1 MAGSLALRAAWTLTM
16 VREIR
21 VVPSPS
27 ADSMNKLASL
37 VVLALVA
44 CSAHTSPAG
53 PVGSSDLMRWRAQ
66 AARVTITRDDWGIA
80 HVHGA
85 SDADAVFG
93 MVFAQAE
100 DDFNRVET
108 NYVTALGRL
117 AESDGEKAIWQDLR
131 YRLFV
136 DPDTLKAQYARS
148 PRWLVALMDA
158 WADGLNYYLAT
169 HPAVTPRVI
178 RRFEPWM
185 ALSFTEG
192 SIGGDIEAVSL
203 RELERFYGSRTTGQT
218 TPRVLHVAARD
229 VATTDAERDPSGSN
243 GFAIAPSNT
252 VAKRALLWINPHT
265 TFFFRSELQM
275 TSDAGLNAYG
285 AATWGQPFVYQ
296 GFNDRVGWMHPTS
309 GADVVDEFAE
319 SVTERDGRRSYRY
332 AGDERP
338 VVTQRIDLRYRTPG
352 GGMATRSFTV
362 YRTHHGPIVREA
374 DGHWIAVAMMQ
385 KPIEALSQ
393 SFLRTKARSLAEYR
407 KAMELHANSTNNTVY
422 ADADGNIAFFMPQFV
437 PKRDDRFDR
446 RSPVDG
452 SDPATEW
459 RGVHAVEETPHVVNP
474 ANGWVANTNNWPY
487 SVAGASSP
495 KATDF
500 PRYMD
505 AAGENPRGEHAAL
518 VLGNRRDFTPQR
530 LIDAGFDPYMPALA
544 RLVPT
549 LVAAW
554 DAAPP
559 SSATRARLA
568 EPIAA
573 LRAWDFRWS
582 ATSVPTTVAVLWAT
596 DLWNRNGGAAAAA
609 RMTIADYVQTRAPA
623 SEKLDVLAG
632 VVDRLERDFGGWR
645 VPWGDVNRVQRITS
659 DLAQPFSD
667 AAPSLPVPFT
677 SSAWGSLAS
686 LGARTYPGTRRR
698 YGTSGNTFVAVVEFG
713 DSVRA
718 RAISPGGESGDPRSP
733 HFNDQ
738 MERYTRGDLRTVY
751 FYPSQLVGHTERR
764 YRPGE

>member
-1 MAGSLALRAAWTLTM
+1 MK
-16 VREIR
+16 
-21 VVPSPS
+21 
-27 ADSMNKLASL
+27 KLASIF
-37 VVLALVA
+37 VLALGA
-44 CSAHTSPAG
+44 CAAHPQSTAPAG
-53 PVGSSDLMRWRAQ
+53 SAELARLRAQ

-85 SDADAVFG
+85 SDADVVFG
-93 MVFAQAE
+93 MVYAQAE

-108 NYVTALGRL
+108 NYATALGRL
-117 AESDGEKAIWQDLR
+117 AEADGERAIWQDLR
-131 YRLFV
+131 MRLFV
-136 DPDTLKAQYARS
+136 DPDTLQAQYARS

-192 SIGGDIEAVSL
+192 SIGGDIESVSL
-203 RELERFYGSRTTGQT
+203 RELERFYGSRATGADASSAS
-218 TPRVLHVAARD
+218 HVALRD
-229 VATTDAERDPSGSN
+229 DDAADADRDPPGSN

-252 VAKRALLWINPHT
+252 VANRALLWINPHT
-265 TFFFRSELQM
+265 TFFFRAELQM

-285 AATWGQPFVYQ
+285 AATWGQPFIYQ

-319 SVTERDGRRSYRY
+319 SVSERDGRRYYHY
-332 AGDERP
+332 AGAERP
-338 VVTQRIDLRYRTPG
+338 LATQRIDLRYRTAG
-352 GGMATRSFTV
+352 GGTATRSFTV

-374 DGHWIAVAMMQ
+374 DGRWIAVAMMNT
-385 KPIEALSQ
+385 PIEALSQ
-393 SFLRTKARSLAEYR
+393 SFLRTKARTLADYR
-407 KAMELHANSTNNTVY
+407 AAMELHANSTNNTVY
-422 ADADGNIAFFMPQFV
+422 ADADGNIAFFMPQFI

-446 RSPVDG
+446 AKPVDG

-459 RGVHAVEETPHVVNP
+459 RGVHSVNETPHVVNP
-474 ANGWVANTNNWPY
+474 PSGWIANTNNWPY

-495 KATDF
+495 KAAGF

-505 AAGENPRGEHAAL
+505 AAGENPRGEHAAR
-518 VLGNRRDFTPQR
+518 VLGNRHDFTPQR
-530 LIDAGFDPYMPALA
+530 LVDAAFDPYMPVFA

-554 DAAPP
+554 DAAPA
-559 SSATRARLA
+559 SSPVRARLA
-568 EPIAA
+568 EPIAM

-582 ATSVPTTVAVLWAT
+582 ATSVPTTLAVLWET
-596 DLWNRNGGAAAAA
+596 ELWNRNRSAAAAA
-609 RMTIADYVQTRAPA
+609 RTTDYDYMQTRVPA
-623 SEKLDVLAG
+623 TEKLDVLAG
-632 VVDRLERDFGGWR
+632 VLDGLERDFGDWR
-645 VPWGDVNRVQRITS
+645 VAWGEINRVQRLTG
-659 DLAQPFSD
+659 DVVQPFSD

-677 SSAWGSLAS
+677 SGTWGSLAS

-698 YGTSGNTFVAVVEFG
+698 YGTSGNTFIAVVEFG

-738 MERYTRGDLRTVY
+738 MLRYTSGDLRRVY
-751 FYPSQLVGHTERR
+751 FYPSELRGHTETR

>member
-1 MAGSLALRAAWTLTM
+1 MKTLGA
-16 VREIR
+16 I
-21 VVPSPS
+21 
-27 ADSMNKLASL
+27 L
-37 VVLALVA
+37 VLALVA
-44 CSAHTSPAG
+44 CSAPR
-53 PVGSSDLMRWRAQ
+53 SSSAQAAPGDLARWRAQ

-93 MVFAQAE
+93 MVYAQAE

-108 NYVTALGRL
+108 NYATALGRL
-117 AESDGEKAIWQDLR
+117 AEADGERAIWQDLR
-131 YRLFV
+131 VRLFV

-148 PRWLVALMDA
+148 PSWLVALMNA
-158 WADGLNYYLAT
+158 WADGLNCYLAT
-169 HPAVTPRVI
+169 HPAVAPRVI

-192 SIGGDIEAVSL
+192 SIGGDIESVSL
-203 RELERFYGSRTTGQT
+203 RELERFYGGRTTGAQSPGALRSRT
-218 TPRVLHVAARD
+218 VSGTRVLDVAA
-229 VATTDAERDPSGSN
+229 ADAERDPSGSN

-252 VAKRALLWINPHT
+252 IAKRALLLINPHT

-275 TSDAGLNAYG
+275 TSDAGLDAYG
-285 AATWGQPFVYQ
+285 AATWGQPFIYQ
-296 GFNDRVGWMHPTS
+296 GFNDRVAWMHPTS

-319 SVTERDGRRSYRY
+319 SVTERDGRRYYRY
-332 AGDERP
+332 AGAERP
-338 VVTQRIDLRYRTPG
+338 VVTQRIDLRYRSASG
-352 GGMATRSFTV
+352 AMATRSFTV

-374 DGHWIAVAMMQ
+374 DGRWIAVAMMQ

-407 KAMELHANSTNNTVY
+407 KAMELHANSTNNTVF

-437 PKRDDRFDR
+437 PRRDDRFDR
-446 RSPVDG
+446 TKPVDG
-452 SDPATEW
+452 SDPSTDW
-459 RGVHAVEETPHVVNP
+459 RGVHAVEETPYVVNP
-474 ANGWVANTNNWPY
+474 ANGWIANTNNWPY
-487 SVAGASSP
+487 SVAGANSP
-495 KATDF
+495 KAAAF

-505 AAGENPRGEHAAL
+505 AAGENPRGEHAAM
-518 VLGNRRDFTPQR
+518 VLANRHDFTPQR
-530 LIDAGFDPYMPALA
+530 LIDAAFDPYMPALA

-549 LVAAW
+549 LVSAW
-554 DAAPP
+554 DAAPATD
-559 SSATRARLA
+559 STRARLA
-568 EPIAA
+568 DPIAA

-582 ATSVPTTVAVLWAT
+582 ATSVPTTLAVLWGT
-596 DLWNRNGGAAAAA
+596 ELWNQSTAAAAA
-609 RMTIADYVQTRAPA
+609 SRTKIYDYMQTRATPA
-623 SEKLDVLAG
+623 EKLGVFAS

-667 AAPSLPVPFT
+667 AKPSLPVPFV

-686 LGARTYPGTRRR
+686 LAARTYPGTRRR
-698 YGTSGNTFVAVVEFG
+698 YGTSGNTFVAVVELG

-751 FYPSQLVGHTERR
+751 FYPSQLVGHTEKR

>member
-1 MAGSLALRAAWTLTM
+1 MYKPLFALVLVSIACTSRA
-16 VREIR
+16 
-21 VVPSPS
+21 PSPS
-27 ADSMNKLASL
+27 RPSATDDLA
-37 VVLALVA
+37 
-44 CSAHTSPAG
+44 
-53 PVGSSDLMRWRAQ
+53 RWRAQ

-93 MVFAQAE
+93 MVYAQAE
-100 DDFNRVET
+100 DDFNRVER
-108 NYVTALGRL
+108 NYAGTLGRL
-117 AESDGEKAIWQDLR
+117 AEADGEGAIWRDLR
-131 YRLFV
+131 VRLFV
-136 DPDTLKAQYARS
+136 DPDSLKAMYARS

-192 SIGGDIEAVSL
+192 SIGGDIESVSL
-203 RELERFYGSRTTGQT
+203 RELERFYGSRTTGMNA
-218 TPRVLHVAARD
+218 PSASEVARRD
-229 VATTDAERDPSGSN
+229 DDAPDADRDPPGSN

-252 VAKRALLWINPHT
+252 VANRALLWINPHT
-265 TFFFRSELQM
+265 TFFFRAELQM
-275 TSDAGLNAYG
+275 TSEAGLNAYG
-285 AATWGQPFVYQ
+285 AATWGQPFIYQ

-319 SVTERDGRRSYRY
+319 SVSEHDGRRFYRY
-332 AGDERP
+332 AGAERP
-338 VVTQRIDLRYRTPG
+338 LATQRIDVRYRTAG
-352 GGMATRSFTV
+352 GGAATRSFTV

-374 DGHWIAVAMMQ
+374 EGRWIAAAMMNT
-385 KPIEALSQ
+385 PIEALSQ
-393 SFLRTKARSLAEYR
+393 SFLRTKARTLADYR
-407 KAMELHANSTNNTVY
+407 AAMELHANSTNNTVY
-422 ADADGNIAFFMPQFV
+422 ADADGNIAFFMPQFI

-446 RSPVDG
+446 AKPVDG

-459 RGVHAVEETPHVVNP
+459 RGVHSVNETPHVVNP
-474 ANGWVANTNNWPY
+474 ASGWIANTNNWPY

-495 KATDF
+495 KATGF

-518 VLGNRRDFTPQR
+518 VLANRRDFTPQR
-530 LIDAGFDPYMPALA
+530 LIDAAFDPYMPVFA

-554 DAAPP
+554 DAAPA
-559 SSATRARLA
+559 SSAVRARLA
-568 EPIAA
+568 EAIAM
-573 LRAWDFRWS
+573 LRTWDFRWS
-582 ATSVPTTVAVLWAT
+582 ATSVPTTLAVLWGT
-596 DLWNRNGGAAAAA
+596 DLLNRSSGAAANA
-609 RMTIADYVQTRAPA
+609 RATVYDYVQTRVPA
-623 SEKLDVLAG
+623 TEKLDVLVSVLDG
-632 VVDRLERDFGGWR
+632 LERDFGGWR
-645 VPWGDVNRVQRITS
+645 VGWGEINRVQRLTG
-659 DLAQPFSD
+659 DVVQPFSD
-667 AAPSLPVPFT
+667 AAPSLAAPFT
-677 SSAWGSLAS
+677 SGTWGSLAS

-698 YGTSGNTFVAVVEFG
+698 YGTSGNTFIAVVEFG

-718 RAISPGGESGDPRSP
+718 RALSPGGESGDPKSP

-738 MERYTRGDLRTVY
+738 MLRYTNGDLRRVY
-751 FYPSQLVGHTERR
+751 FYPAQLTGHTERK

>member
-1 MAGSLALRAAWTLTM
+1 MH
-16 VREIR
+16 
-21 VVPSPS
+21 
-27 ADSMNKLASL
+27 KLASIL
-37 VVLALVA
+37 VLAAVA
-44 CSAHTSPAG
+44 CTAHTSPSTPAASG
-53 PVGSSDLMRWRAQ
+53 ELARLRAR

-85 SDADAVFG
+85 TDADAVFG
-93 MVFAQAE
+93 MVYAQAE

-108 NYVTALGRL
+108 NYLTALGRL
-117 AESDGEKAIWQDLR
+117 AEADGEEAIWKDLR
-131 YRLFV
+131 ARLFV
-136 DPDTLKAQYARS
+136 DPDTLKAQYTRS

-169 HPAVTPRVI
+169 HSAVTPRVI
-178 RRFEPWM
+178 RHFEPWM

-192 SIGGDIEAVSL
+192 SIGGDIESVSL
-203 RELERFYGSRTTGQT
+203 AELQKFYGSRTTGQAAPREPRT
-218 TPRVLHVAARD
+218 TTRD
-229 VATTDAERDPSGSN
+229 VAAADAERDPSGSN
-243 GFAIAPSNT
+243 GFAIAPANT

-285 AATWGQPFVYQ
+285 AATWGQPFIYQ

-319 SVTERDGRRSYRY
+319 SVTEHDGRRTYRY
-332 AGDERP
+332 GAEERP
-338 VVTQRIDLRYRTPG
+338 VTAQRIELRYRTSSG
-352 GGMATRSFTV
+352 GSATRGFTV

-374 DGHWIAVAMMQ
+374 DGHWIAVAMMN

-393 SFLRTKARSLAEYR
+393 SFLRTKARSLADYR
-407 KAMELHANSTNNTVY
+407 AAMELHANSTNNTVY
-422 ADADGNIAFFMPQFV
+422 ADADGNIAFFMPQFI

-446 RSPVDG
+446 TKPADG
-452 SDPATEW
+452 SDPATDW
-459 RGVHAVEETPHVVNP
+459 RGVHAVDETPHVVNP
-474 ANGWVANTNNWPY
+474 ATGWIANTNNWPY

-495 KATDF
+495 KRDGF

-505 AAGENPRGEHAAL
+505 VVGEIPRGEHAAL
-518 VLGNRRDFTPQR
+518 VLANRRDFTPQR
-530 LIDAGFDPYMPALA
+530 LIDAAFDPYMPALA

-549 LVAAW
+549 LISAW
-554 DAAPP
+554 DAAPSTDP
-559 SSATRARLA
+559 IRARLA

-573 LRAWDFRWS
+573 LRGWDYRWS
-582 ATSVPTTVAVLWAT
+582 AASVPTTVAVLWAT
-596 DLWNRNGGAAAAA
+596 ELWNQNAVAA
-609 RMTIADYVQTRAPA
+609 RAAGTTIYDFVQTRVPA
-623 SEKLDVLAG
+623 SAKLEALAG
-632 VVDRLERDFGGWR
+632 VVDSLNRDFGGWR
-645 VPWGDVNRVQRITS
+645 VPWGDVNRVQRLTS
-659 DLAQPFSD
+659 DLVQPFSD
-667 AAPSLPVPFT
+667 AAPSLPVPFA

-686 LGARTYPGTRRR
+686 LAARTYPGTKRR

-751 FYPSQLVGHTERR
+751 FYPAQLVGHSERR

>member
-1 MAGSLALRAAWTLTM
+1 MH
-16 VREIR
+16 
-21 VVPSPS
+21 
-27 ADSMNKLASL
+27 KLASVL
-37 VVLALVA
+37 VLALVA
-44 CSAHTSPAG
+44 CTAHTSPVG
-53 PVGSSDLMRWRAQ
+53 PGGSSDLARMRAQ

-80 HVHGA
+80 HVHGP

-93 MVFAQAE
+93 MVYAQAE

-108 NYVTALGRL
+108 NYATALGRL
-117 AESDGEKAIWQDLR
+117 AEADGENAIWQDLR
-131 YRLFV
+131 MRLFV
-136 DPDTLKAQYARS
+136 DADTLKAQYARS
-148 PRWLVALMDA
+148 PAWLIALMNA

-192 SIGGDIEAVSL
+192 SIGGDIETVSL
-203 RELERFYGSRTTGQT
+203 RELERFYGSRTTGAVG
-218 TPRVLHVAARD
+218 PRVLD
-229 VATTDAERDPSGSN
+229 VATADAERDPSGSN

-275 TSDAGLNAYG
+275 TSDAGLDAYG
-285 AATWGQPFVYQ
+285 AATWGQPFIYQ
-296 GFNDRVGWMHPTS
+296 GFNERVGWMHPTS
-309 GADVVDEFAE
+309 GADVVDEFTE
-319 SVTERDGRRSYRY
+319 SVTERDGRRFYRY
-332 AGDERP
+332 GDGERP
-338 VVTQRIDLRYRTPG
+338 VIAQRIDLRYRSAA
-352 GGMATRSFTV
+352 GGMATRRFTV

-374 DGHWIAVAMMQ
+374 DGRWIAVAMMQ
-385 KPIEALSQ
+385 RPIEALSQ

-446 RSPVDG
+446 TKPVDG
-452 SDPATEW
+452 SDPSTEW
-459 RGVHAVEETPHVVNP
+459 RGVHAVEETPYVVNP
-474 ANGWVANTNNWPY
+474 PNGWIANTNNWPY
-487 SVAGASSP
+487 SVAGANSP
-495 KATDF
+495 KAAAF

-505 AAGENPRGEHAAL
+505 AAGENPRGEHAAM
-518 VLGNRRDFTPQR
+518 VLANRHDFTPQR
-530 LIDAGFDPYMPALA
+530 LIDAAFDPYTPALA

-549 LVAAW
+549 LVSAW
-554 DAAPP
+554 DATPA
-559 SSATRARLA
+559 SSPTRARLA

-573 LRAWDFRWS
+573 LRGWDFRWS
-582 ATSVPTTVAVLWAT
+582 ATSVPTTLAVLWAT
-596 DLWNRNGGAAAAA
+596 DLWTRSSAAAAA
-609 RMTIADYVQTRAPA
+609 SHTKIYDYLQTRVPA
-623 SEKLDVLAG
+623 NEKLDVFAA
-632 VVDRLERDFGGWR
+632 VVDRLTLDFGGWR
-645 VPWGDVNRVQRITS
+645 VPWGEVNRVQRITGE
-659 DLAQPFSD
+659 LTQPFSD
-667 AAPSLPVPFT
+667 AKPSLAVPFT

-686 LGARTYPGTRRR
+686 LAARRYPGTRRQ
-698 YGTSGNTFVAVVEFG
+698 YGTSGNTFVAVVELG

-751 FYPSQLVGHTERR
+751 FYPSQLVGHTEKR

>member
-1 MAGSLALRAAWTLTM
+1 
-16 VREIR
+16 
-21 VVPSPS
+21 
-27 ADSMNKLASL
+27 
-37 VVLALVA
+37 
-44 CSAHTSPAG
+44 
-53 PVGSSDLMRWRAQ
+53 
-66 AARVTITRDDWGIA
+66 
-80 HVHGA
+80 
-85 SDADAVFG
+85 
-93 MVFAQAE
+93 
-100 DDFNRVET
+100 
-108 NYVTALGRL
+108 
-117 AESDGEKAIWQDLR
+117 
-131 YRLFV
+131 
-136 DPDTLKAQYARS
+136 
-148 PRWLVALMDA
+148 
-158 WADGLNYYLAT
+158 
-169 HPAVTPRVI
+169 
-178 RRFEPWM
+178 M

-229 VATTDAERDPSGSN
+229 VATTDPEGDPSGSN

-285 AATWGQPFVYQ
+285 AATWGQPFIYQ

-319 SVTERDGRRSYRY
+319 SVLEREGRRLYRY
-332 AGDERP
+332 AGAERP
-338 VVTQRIDLRYRTPG
+338 LATQRIDLRYRTAG
-352 GGMATRSFTV
+352 GGAATRSVTV

-374 DGHWIAVAMMQ
+374 DGRWIAVAMMN

-407 KAMELHANSTNNTVY
+407 KVMELHANSTNNTVY
-422 ADADGNIAFFMPQFV
+422 ADADGNIAFFTPQFV

-474 ANGWVANTNNWPY
+474 ANGWIANTNNWPY
-487 SVAGASSP
+487 SVAGANSP

-505 AAGENPRGEHAAL
+505 AAGENSRGEHAAL

-554 DAAPP
+554 DAAPA
-559 SSATRARLA
+559 SSATRTRLA

-573 LRAWDFRWS
+573 LRAWDSRWS
-582 ATSVPTTVAVLWAT
+582 ATSVPTTLAVLWAT
-596 DLWNRNGGAAAAA
+596 ELWSRNGGAAAAA
-609 RMTIADYVQTRAPA
+609 RMTIADYVQTRASA
-623 SEKLDVLAG
+623 NEKLDVLAG
-632 VVDRLERDFGGWR
+632 VVDRLERDFGAWR

>member
-1 MAGSLALRAAWTLTM
+1 MHKPLFAL
-16 VREIR
+16 
-21 VVPSPS
+21 
-27 ADSMNKLASL
+27 
-37 VVLALVA
+37 VLALVA
-44 CSAHTSPAG
+44 CTSRTPSQSG
-53 PVGSSDLMRWRAQ
+53 PSTTDDLARWRAQ
-66 AARVTITRDDWGIA
+66 AGRVTITRDDWGIA

-93 MVFAQAE
+93 MVYAQAE
-100 DDFNRVET
+100 DDFNRVER
-108 NYVTALGRL
+108 NYAGALGRL
-117 AESDGEKAIWQDLR
+117 AEADGEGAIWQDLR
-131 YRLFV
+131 VRLFV
-136 DPDTLKAQYARS
+136 DPDSLKALYARS

-192 SIGGDIEAVSL
+192 SIGGDIESVSL
-203 RELERFYGSRTTGQT
+203 RELERFYGSRATGANA
-218 TPRVLHVAARD
+218 PSASHVALRD
-229 VATTDAERDPSGSN
+229 DDAPDADRDPPGSN
-243 GFAIAPSNT
+243 GFAVAPSNT

-285 AATWGQPFVYQ
+285 AATWGQPFIYQ

-319 SVTERDGRRSYRY
+319 SVSERDGRRFYRY
-332 AGDERP
+332 AGAERP
-338 VVTQRIDLRYRTPG
+338 LATQRIDLRYRTAG
-352 GGMATRSFTV
+352 GGTATRSITV

-374 DGHWIAVAMMQ
+374 DGRWIAVAMMN

-393 SFLRTKARSLAEYR
+393 SFLRTKARTLADYR
-407 KAMELHANSTNNTVY
+407 AAMELHANSTNNTVY
-422 ADADGNIAFFMPQFV
+422 ADADGNIAFFMPQFI

-446 RSPVDG
+446 AKAVDG

-459 RGVHAVEETPHVVNP
+459 RGVHSVNETPHVVNP
-474 ANGWVANTNNWPY
+474 PSGWVANTNNWPY

-495 KATDF
+495 KAAGF

-505 AAGENPRGEHAAL
+505 AAGENPRGEHASL
-518 VLGNRRDFTPQR
+518 VLANRRDFTPQR
-530 LIDAGFDPYMPALA
+530 LIDAAFDPYMPVFA

-554 DAAPP
+554 EAAPASNP
-559 SSATRARLA
+559 VRARLA
-568 EPIAA
+568 EPVAM
-573 LRAWDFRWS
+573 LRTWDFRWS
-582 ATSVPTTVAVLWAT
+582 ATSVPTTLAVLWGT
-596 DLWNRNGGAAAAA
+596 ELWNRNGSAAAAA
-609 RMTIADYVQTRAPA
+609 RTTVYDYMQTRVPA
-623 SEKLDVLAG
+623 TERLDVLAG
-632 VVDRLERDFGGWR
+632 VLDGLERDFGGWR
-645 VPWGDVNRVQRITS
+645 VPWGEINRVQRLTG
-659 DLAQPFSD
+659 DLVQPFSD
-667 AAPSLPVPFT
+667 TAPSLAVPFT
-677 SSAWGSLAS
+677 SGTWGSLAS

-698 YGTSGNTFVAVVEFG
+698 YGTSGNTFIAVVEFG

-718 RAISPGGESGDPRSP
+718 RAISPGGESGDPKSR

-738 MERYTRGDLRTVY
+738 MLRYTSGDLRTVY
-751 FYPSQLVGHTERR
+751 FYPSELRGHTETR